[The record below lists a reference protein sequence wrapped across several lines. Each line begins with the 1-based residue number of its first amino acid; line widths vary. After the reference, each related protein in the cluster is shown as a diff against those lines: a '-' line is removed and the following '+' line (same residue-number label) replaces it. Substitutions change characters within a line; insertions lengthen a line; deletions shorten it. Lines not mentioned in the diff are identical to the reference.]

1 MSVNT
6 TQITV
11 VGRVVKEIETRVIP
25 AGVRVANFRL
35 MTQERVFD
43 KAREDWVDG
52 DRMYLRVTCWR
63 KLAENVVESLRQGD
77 QVVVTG
83 RLKLREFEGEGGVRQ
98 KSLEVEA
105 RSVGPDLTLHSVMVN
120 RPEWATASPHQQE
133 LMNPQPL
140 QPVPEEPDVP
150 EEGLTKVEVAQAA

>member
-6 TQITV
+6 THVTV
-11 VGRVVKEIETRVIP
+11 VGRVISDIDTRFIP

-35 MTQERVFD
+35 LAQERVFD
-43 KAREDWVDG
+43 KARAEWVDG
-52 DRMYLRVTCWR
+52 DRMYLRITCWR
-63 KLAENVVESLRQGD
+63 KLAENVAESLRQGD

-83 RLKLREFEGEGGVRQ
+83 RLRLREYEGEGGARQ

-105 RSVGPDLTLHSVMVN
+105 RSVGPDLTLHTVMVN
-120 RPEWATASPHQQE
+120 RPDWAVSPNQQK
-133 LMNPQPL
+133 LVNPPPS

-150 EEGLTKVEVAQAA
+150 EEGFPKEEVAQAA